1 MSLKPRLALLNAMR
15 TTGYGGGVIQ
25 SHRAMRTERFT
36 RVRWVEIIGLPLLFD
51 LILLAFLPQ
60 VMQFWQWLTAWS
72 IAASNVPADLSSQV
86 IAGWPLRPLIALP
99 WLELSATVPSYW
111 QWWLNCVA
119 CVVLLVLSF
128 LINKENTP
136 MRYVLRL
143 IVIVHGS
150 ACLFFALYPA
160 GFTHSLPEYH
170 HTCLETV
177 LILTFLVPWIHSITF
192 NILNKPIVEKILLT
206 AISMAYLLLEA
217 PLHYF
222 LAALVMHFGSLMFM
236 PMLFILFS
244 LMLNV
249 MMLIAFYAW
258 AMSWEFGSSH
268 QSS

>member
-1 MSLKPRLALLNAMR
+1 MSLKQRADLLNAMR
-15 TTGYGGGVIQ
+15 STGYAGGVIQ

-60 VMQFWQWLTAWS
+60 VMQFWQMLTAW
-72 IAASNVPADLSSQV
+72 AVAFTGVPADLSSQA
-86 IAGWPLRPLIALP
+86 IDGWPLHPMVSLP
-99 WLELSATVPSYW
+99 WLELSASVPSYW

-192 NILNKPIVEKILLT
+192 NILNKSIVEKILLT
-206 AISMAYLLLEA
+206 AISMAYLLVAA

-222 LAALVMHFGSLMFM
+222 LAAIIMHYGSLMFM

-258 AMSWEFGSSH
+258 AMSWEFGSGH